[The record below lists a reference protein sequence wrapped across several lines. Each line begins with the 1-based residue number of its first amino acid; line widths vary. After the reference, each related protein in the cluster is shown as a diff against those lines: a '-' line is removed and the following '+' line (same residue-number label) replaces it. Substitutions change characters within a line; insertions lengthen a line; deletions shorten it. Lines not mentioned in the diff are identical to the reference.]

1 MSMGLFKTESW
12 ATVQSEASFGNGLE
26 LLWGFYIVSHVWFS
40 LKEKEKLNS
49 GSESAVSSYF
59 WEWLKQIVRE
69 VNKETLLQT
78 SVWHAQGQNQPNR
91 TSTCQGWF
99 CHVASP
105 RLLKLGRSRWL
116 ENPCY
121 HNNVCNSTRYTPTQ
135 AGEKGYLC
143 SAEMIPSVGLPRV
156 SSCVHRLSSLRFK

>member
-26 LLWGFYIVSHVWFS
+26 LLSGFYIVSHVWFS

-49 GSESAVSSYF
+49 GRESAVSSYF

-78 SVWHAQGQNQPNR
+78 SVWHAEGQNQP
-91 TSTCQGWF
+91 
-99 CHVASP
+99 
-105 RLLKLGRSRWL
+105 
-116 ENPCY
+116 
-121 HNNVCNSTRYTPTQ
+121 
-135 AGEKGYLC
+135 
-143 SAEMIPSVGLPRV
+143 
-156 SSCVHRLSSLRFK
+156 